1 MLLRKRKDDLCHI
14 NSITHEGKVLVFGT
28 TADGEVYYTVRQDGF
43 EESYDKTQFDWENWQ
58 ILEFPNEQPSNCSLP
73 DEKISEKT
81 SDCSV
86 EARERQELTTKD
98 QRLIRSRYQT
108 QDQTAIAPVQ
118 LVSGLGHLYVFRQSI
133 TNTLLV
139 DRYVL
144 DGMTNQLIRKYEVRF
159 KRSRQ
164 KYEPLQSSNAQQD
177 SPDTLDF
184 RDANGAYFY
193 EPTQEI
199 SFVKNLSQG
208 WFAVV
213 LVPTSEHEQYRWHIF
228 AYNQDT
234 KQVEAISL
242 RASEDGRFNVKDYT
256 VMEPDKNDVLKPRNV
271 CGIIRQTIDVGA
283 KLSNGLSATFYY
295 TQSKQEQG
303 AADDSSE
310 KPPTLLL
317 KEAAKIMLVMP
328 TERGYAAAINFS
340 VAQDGTLSQIA
351 ESHPNS
357 LIEKTEDVLLPVDTL
372 DHIKSIGS
380 SPLPQGKI
388 SAIARSTTAQQLD
401 VTPDAKLTAR
411 IGTEIK
417 IEGTTGYNGHYKVG
431 RTIDVNTFEVDPPN
445 GSIGR
450 WEVLPDEEVVTFDGI
465 ITSFQMSDGKLR
477 VTCPNHSLVSN
488 DEVQIAGTGSYDGI
502 YPVAKLNA
510 ESFTIETQWQPGEVV
525 DLKVQSVKRRGVTFG
540 SSDCITFPTLKL
552 KTPAEKSFEET
563 FSAWIFPVLPDGG
576 SQFILGRGD
585 QSVAMVLEAGQLK
598 FSCKW
603 MGNPVTVS
611 CPAPEKNEWVHYAGI
626 LSYAQE
632 KVTLTLCKNGTEVVS
647 KSPESL
653 PVDKT
658 KTKSCSTE
666 FVLGADKTAPVAATF
681 QGKIAEVQL
690 WQRSRSPQEIKDT
703 MHLLLTGK
711 ELDLAG
717 YWRLGGIS
725 EGEARRV
732 TDFSVYGNDGVV
744 SENAYVSAVTL
755 NRKLKG
761 DSIDAAKYSNSE
773 LFPVTQLATYKE
785 EFEFKIIS
793 NQPLVPSNVDNQNRP
808 VFQLNYW
815 GQRSR
820 SSKERTP
827 IKRETNNAD
836 TRFDE
841 LSDGWYRASAKF
853 TIPNDVTML
862 RSFEI
867 GDIKGEWSKLEIR
880 KQRIR
885 LLSNTITEE
894 RCGYGTEPLKLE
906 ILGKDTQKLENLV
919 LKLAPLEQQEAK
931 LIAEWLKLQ
940 AKLDLLEGEELAK
953 QITDQIQ
960 KIATLTN
967 ELKTL
972 EDRLSEV
979 SQDPLNYWCRLR
991 CRSRLSGAA
1000 RIYTETKD
1008 LIHGYDSGIANG
1020 EVYTNYQFRFEYVDT
1035 FDGYPYYAILS
1046 PYENRILDMRID
1058 GSNTVYGHT
1067 EHHKRENQQWRFVKQ
1082 SDNFYQIFCR
1092 WQQRSLGQDKNTEY
1106 SVVGFDTF
1114 RSKENE
1120 QWLLVK
1126 VIEPDGSGLRS
1137 NDKIDLA
1144 EDDVFRK
1151 QQQLEQAKQHL
1162 VELNSIDTSQK
1173 AAWTSRVSELKKSIE
1188 DTQTAISSKTTTFLQ
1203 NTKRDSVQMNPI
1215 YEDSRNLVTTGAFLE
1230 FIRSQGRLSAI
1241 DSCTGHVQMS
1251 YLDVQGRI
1259 RQTRYDATNDKWL
1272 PDALRTCLNFSQT
1285 NSVLKLNQSTGISV
1299 RGCWTVEAWFVYP
1312 LPANE
1317 LPEKKLVTREW
1328 NTLVGNDQFQIVVN
1342 QGKQLGIVSDDGF
1355 FDCDYSLEQLA
1366 FGWHHLAV
1374 VTTAGDEPT
1383 TMFYLDGQR
1392 IGDTRTTI
1400 RDRINTLKEKSA
1412 AKVLRQEIQEVQDRL
1427 DTLQKQS
1434 AASPPEQ
1441 RSSSWIPRR
1450 TDPFQKQP
1458 AASASGQEIQEVQNR
1473 LNYLKTLDDDKHPS
1487 EVEAVKQGKI
1497 DALKK
1502 KLEQVTFKSNSDT
1515 PISLI
1520 THIGNHPSGKQ
1531 PFGKLAEV
1539 RVWQI
1544 ALDADEVEIN
1554 SKTVLSGNEPG
1565 LLAYYPMSKGNTAEV
1580 QEVSDSSPHKQDGKV
1595 DGAVSWFPCAAPIGS
1610 LGNQAKMFD
1619 GKNDFVDLGNPP
1631 QINSSEAITLSAWI
1645 RPFSTGELQNIV
1657 VRGYTR
1663 TPDAEIS
1670 LRIRDGQYQVG
1681 SWDGRQTYGAAAS
1694 INSEDLF
1701 TWVHLAG
1708 VYDGT
1713 NWILYLNGEVL
1724 KSTPA
1729 NKGAIPV
1736 NANWTIGA
1744 RSGGTERFF
1753 QGEISEVSIWNRALP
1768 KFDIQANMWRR
1779 LSGKEPGLQ
1788 GYWRSNQI
1796 DAVICTEYATQGI
1809 DPVTGKKAAM
1819 LRRFFGT
1826 IVPDGVSLLSNQR
1839 IESLELHWVGNAQF
1853 NPTLLGY
1860 IEGAPPVPSENL
1872 TVSFDYNGATS
1883 VELNFAEDVIYRWDR
1898 NQEAGFGA
1906 TSSLFIGVDQT
1917 VMAGAV
1923 VETQKAMETRQGF
1936 VADLAMRGSFLNSTS
1951 VSASSASTMSDK
1963 LELRGM
1969 PELTPKF
1976 EHLGT
1981 RFIPKNVGYA
1991 LVVSGIAD
1999 VYITRLA
2006 CSKKMI
2012 GYQLQPVEGIEPDV
2026 NTITFMMNPAYTMN
2040 GSLDGMTGMQ
2050 ATSDRFFRHVPQ
2062 MRNQYGSMYPAS
2074 YYRIKEAHNLKRAI
2088 EQQDA
2093 ERESYFWNFN
2103 SNLVDETSLNRKID
2117 VDVPEKDNKEQRSA
2131 VKSRIS
2137 DSEKLVQARSG
2148 LASWQQ
2154 KMAAIQLKAGKRNIV
2169 NTYVWDADGGL
2180 RTESQQF
2187 AGTVEHTIGGSFT
2200 LEGAIGG
2207 TGGFK
2212 VLGVGG
2218 ELTAQATFNLTQTM
2232 TKTESRS
2239 RGMSLAVDLSG
2250 VERMGIT
2257 DYKDNPIVP
2266 GEKVD
2271 RYRFMSFYLEN
2282 DISHFDH
2289 FFNQVVDPE
2298 WLQGNDEEARALR
2311 QVHQSGKKNPA
2322 WRVMHRVTYI
2332 ERPALMGFG
2341 QDLRKA
2347 TADATPTDTKRLL
2360 DRIQDLETEN
2370 EQLSKKLDQ
2379 ILDLMQSRS
2388 VPNPPPA

>member
-1 MLLRKRKDDLCHI
+1 MLLQKDNLCHI
-14 NSITHEGKVLVFGT
+14 NSIAHEGKVVVFGT
-28 TADGEVYYTVRQDGF
+28 ATDGKVYYTVRQDGF
-43 EESYDKTQFDWENWQ
+43 EENSRKTQMDWENWQ
-58 ILEFPNEQPSNCSLP
+58 ILDFPNEPPTKCTFT
-73 DEKISEKT
+73 DEKT
-81 SDCSV
+81 ADCSV
-86 EARERQELTTKD
+86 EAKEQQELAIKNKD
-98 QRLIRSRYQT
+98 GQLIRLIRSRYQT
-108 QDQTAIAPVQ
+108 RDQTAIAPVQ

-139 DRYVL
+139 DRFVL
-144 DGMTNQLIRKYEVRF
+144 DGMKNELIRKYEVRF

-164 KYEPLQSSNAQQD
+164 KYQPLQSSNAQDQD
-177 SPDTLDF
+177 SLDTLDF
-184 RDANGAYFY
+184 RNANGEYFY

-199 SFVKNLSQG
+199 SFIKNLDQG
-208 WFAVV
+208 WFSVV

-228 AYNQDT
+228 AYDQKT

-242 RASEDGRFNVKDYT
+242 RASEEGRFDVKDYT

-295 TQSKQEQG
+295 TQSK
-303 AADDSSE
+303 AAGESTE
-310 KPPTLLL
+310 NAPLL
-317 KEAAKIMLVMP
+317 KQAAKIMLVMP

-340 VAQDGTLSQIA
+340 IAQDGTLSQIA
-351 ESHPNS
+351 KSEPKSI
-357 LIEKTEDVLLPVDTL
+357 LQKTEDVLLPVDTL
-372 DHIKSIGS
+372 DNIKAIGNN
-380 SPLPQGKI
+380 PLPQGKI

-401 VTPDAKLTAR
+401 VIPEAKSTVN

-431 RTIDVNTFEVDPPN
+431 RTIDANTFEVDPPN
-445 GSIGR
+445 ESVGR
-450 WEVLPDEEVVTFDGI
+450 WEVLPDEEVVNFDGI
-465 ITSFQMSDGKLR
+465 ITRFQLSDGKLR
-477 VTCPNHSLVSN
+477 VTCPNHGLTSS
-488 DEVQIAGTGSYDGI
+488 DEVQITGTESYDGI
-502 YPVAKLNA
+502 YSVAKLNA
-510 ESFTIETQWQPGEVV
+510 ASFTIDTQWQPGEVV
-525 DLKVQSVKRRGVTFG
+525 NLKMQSVKRRGVTFG

-552 KTPAEKSFEET
+552 KTPAEKSFGET
-563 FSAWIFPVLPDGG
+563 FSAWIFPVLPEGG
-576 SQFILGRGD
+576 SQFILGRKD
-585 QSVAMVLEAGQLK
+585 QSVAMVLEANQLK

-603 MGNPVTVS
+603 MGNTVTVT

-626 LSYAQE
+626 LSYVQE
-632 KVTLTLCKNGTEVVS
+632 KVTLTLCKNGTEVGR
-647 KSPESL
+647 SPEPL
-653 PVDKT
+653 PVNKT
-658 KTKSCSTE
+658 QPWSTE
-666 FVLGADKTAPVAATF
+666 FVLGASTAAF

-690 WQRSRSPQEIKDT
+690 WQRARSSQEIKNT

-717 YWRLGGIS
+717 YWRLGAIAS
-725 EGEARRV
+725 VNSEAPAEGEERRV

-761 DSIDAAKYSNSE
+761 DSINAAKYSNSE
-773 LFPVTQLATYKE
+773 LFAVTQCATYEE
-785 EFEFKIIS
+785 EFEFKIIP
-793 NQPLVPSNVDNQNRP
+793 NQPLAPNNVDGQNHP
-808 VFQLNYW
+808 VFQLNHW

-827 IKRETNNAD
+827 IERENKNAD
-836 TRFDE
+836 TQFKK
-841 LSDGWYRASAKF
+841 LSDGWYRASARF
-853 TIPNDVTML
+853 MIPPGVTML

-867 GDIKGEWSKLEIR
+867 DNIKGEWSKLEIR
-880 KQRIR
+880 KHRIR

-894 RCGYGTEPLKLE
+894 RCGDGTEPLKLE
-906 ILGKDTQKLENLV
+906 VLGKDTQTLENLV
-919 LKLAPLEQQEAK
+919 LKLAPLEQEEAK
-931 LIAEWLKLQ
+931 LTAEWLELV
-940 AKLDLLEGEELAK
+940 AKLNLLEGGGLTK
-953 QITDQIQ
+953 QITDQNQTIT
-960 KIATLTN
+960 TLTN
-967 ELKTL
+967 ELATL
-972 EDRLSEV
+972 KARLSEI
-979 SQDPLNYWCRLR
+979 SENPLNYWCRLR

-1000 RIYTETKD
+1000 RIYTDTKN
-1008 LIHGYDSGIANG
+1008 LIHGYDSGIANSK
-1020 EVYTNYQFRFEYVDT
+1020 VYSNYQFRFEYVDT
-1035 FDGYPYYAILS
+1035 FNGEPYYTIVSA
-1046 PYENRILDMRID
+1046 YENRILDMRTD
-1058 GSNTVYGHT
+1058 GSNIVYGHT
-1067 EHHKRENQQWRFVKQ
+1067 EHHERENQQWRFVKQ
-1082 SDNFYQIFCR
+1082 SDGYYQIFCR
-1092 WQQRSLGQDKNTEY
+1092 WQQRSLGQDKGTEY

-1126 VIEPDGSGLRS
+1126 VVEPDGSGLRA

-1151 QQQLEQAKQHL
+1151 QQQLDQAKQRL
-1162 VELNSIDTSQK
+1162 AELNALNSIDTNQK
-1173 AAWTSRVSELKKSIE
+1173 ETWKRRIGELKRSIE
-1188 DTQTAISSKTTTFLQ
+1188 TTQTAIGSQTTTFLQ
-1203 NTKRDSVQMNPI
+1203 NIKRDSVEMNPI
-1215 YEDSRNLVTTGAFLE
+1215 YKDSRDLVTTGAFLE

-1251 YLDVQGRI
+1251 YLDVQGKI
-1259 RQTRYDATNDKWL
+1259 RQTRYDATDSKWL
-1272 PDALRTCLNFSQT
+1272 PDALRTCLNFSQA
-1285 NSVLKLNQSTGISV
+1285 NSVLTLNQSTGISV
-1299 RGCWTVEAWFVYP
+1299 RDCWTVEAWFAYP
-1312 LPANE
+1312 LPAIE
-1317 LPEKKLVTREW
+1317 LPDQKLVTREW

-1342 QGKQLGIVSDDGF
+1342 QGKQLGIRSDNGF
-1355 FDCDYSLEQLA
+1355 FNCDYSLKQLA
-1366 FGWHHLAV
+1366 LGWHHLAV
-1374 VTTAGDEPT
+1374 VTTAGEEPT
-1383 TMFYLDGQR
+1383 TIFYLDGQR
-1392 IGDTRTTI
+1392 VGDTRTPI
-1400 RDRINTLKEKSA
+1400 SDRIATLKGKSDA
-1412 AKVLRQEIQEVQDRL
+1412 TAKQEIQEL
-1427 DTLQKQS
+1427 
-1434 AASPPEQ
+1434 E
-1441 RSSSWIPRR
+1441 
-1450 TDPFQKQP
+1450 
-1458 AASASGQEIQEVQNR
+1458 
-1473 LNYLKTLDDDKHPS
+1473 
-1487 EVEAVKQGKI
+1487 
-1497 DALKK
+1497 K
-1502 KLEQVTFKSNSDT
+1502 KLQHVTFKSNSDT
-1515 PISLI
+1515 SISLI
-1520 THIGNHPSGKQ
+1520 THIGNHPRGNQ

-1565 LLAYYPMSKGNTAEV
+1565 LLAYYPMSDGSSGTV
-1580 QEVSDSSPHKQDGKV
+1580 QNISDRSPRKQDGTV
-1595 DGAVSWFPCAAPIGS
+1595 SGAVSWFPCAAPIGS
-1610 LGNQAKMFD
+1610 LGNQAKVFD
-1619 GKNDFVDLGNPP
+1619 GKTDFVDLGNAP
-1631 QINSSEAITLSAWI
+1631 QPNSSEPITLSAWI
-1645 RPFSTGELQNIV
+1645 RPFSTAGVQNIV
-1657 VRGYTR
+1657 ARGFTR
-1663 TPDAEIS
+1663 SPDAEIS
-1670 LRIRDGQYQVG
+1670 LRILNGQYEVG
-1681 SWDGRQTYGAAAS
+1681 SWDGQPYSAAAS
-1694 INSEDLF
+1694 INAEDLF

-1713 NWILYLNGEVL
+1713 NWTLYRNGEVL

-1729 NKGAIPV
+1729 RKGAIPV

-1744 RSGGTERFF
+1744 KSGGTERFF
-1753 QGEISEVSIWNRALP
+1753 QGEISEVSIWNRALS
-1768 KFDIQANMWRR
+1768 KSDIQANMWRR

-1788 GYWRSNQI
+1788 KYWRFNQV

-1809 DPVTGKKAAM
+1809 DPVTGQKSAM

-1826 IVPDGVSLLSNQR
+1826 IVPGGVSLLSNQR

-1853 NPTLLGY
+1853 KPTLLGY

-1883 VELNFAEDVIYRWDR
+1883 VELSFAEDVAYRWNR

-1923 VETQKAMETRQGF
+1923 VETQKAMEIRQGF
-1936 VADLAMRGSFLNSTS
+1936 VADLSMRGNFLNSSS
-1951 VSASSASTMSDK
+1951 VSASNSSTMSDK

-1976 EHLGT
+1976 EQLGT

-1991 LVVSGIAD
+1991 LVISGIAD

-2006 CSKKMI
+2006 SSKKMI
-2012 GYQLQPVEGIEPDV
+2012 GYQLQPVEGIEPDI

-2062 MRNQYGSMYPAS
+2062 MRNQYGSLYPAS
-2074 YYRIKEAHNLKRAI
+2074 YYRIKEAYDLKRAI

-2103 SNLVDETSLNRKID
+2103 SNLVDETSLSRQVD
-2117 VDVPEKDNKEQRSA
+2117 VDVSEKDNKEQRSA
-2131 VKSRIS
+2131 VRSRIA

-2187 AGTVEHTIGGSFT
+2187 ASTVEHTIGGSFT

-2271 RYRFMSFYLEN
+2271 RYRFMSFYLEKEKK
-2282 DISHFDH
+2282 HFEH
-2289 FFNQVVDPE
+2289 FFSQVVDPE

-2311 QVHQSGKKNPA
+2311 QVQSGKPNPA

-2347 TADATPTDTKRLL
+2347 ATDTTPTDTKRLL
-2360 DRIQDLETEN
+2360 DRIQGLETEN
-2370 EQLSKKLDQ
+2370 DQLSKKLDQ
-2379 ILDLMQSRS
+2379 ILNLLQSGS
-2388 VPNPPPA
+2388 VPDSDGKTEQVPNSLS